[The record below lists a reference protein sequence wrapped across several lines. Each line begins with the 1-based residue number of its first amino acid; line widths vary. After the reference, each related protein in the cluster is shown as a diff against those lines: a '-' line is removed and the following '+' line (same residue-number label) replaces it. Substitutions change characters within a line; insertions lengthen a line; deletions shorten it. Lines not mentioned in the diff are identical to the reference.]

1 MKRKLAFAFAL
12 LALASILPVRA
23 DFYWLAV
30 GIPNNA
36 NANANGGA
44 DNYLVLTND
53 NPEVTG
59 YAPVK
64 LYDVRRTENGGT
76 RLYKNNGQ
84 NGTAPYEGCEYG
96 GAHYDLT
103 LPIKDADGNEYTFVG
118 FANEAFKG
126 NNYIGSIKLPDT
138 LEYIN
143 YATFWQACYLT
154 DFQWPADMTNFT
166 KLEHRI
172 FDTCSRLVGPI
183 EIPSKFVNCGDRMF
197 CDCISLVGAGGI
209 SVTNVGENAFQ
220 NCPKLEALEFG
231 DGESVT
237 FKKESLRGSWNESAS
252 VPKALFF
259 RSAPPVLND
268 QWLGN
273 TGNSVVDFVANRG
286 VVIYIPFN
294 ETKDG
299 PTDSWVQFQTAV
311 AATTST
317 TDTPNALVF
326 PTSNGDGTWTDGSLK
341 ISGSSAKNKTVT
353 VRFWDPDSTAT
364 AALMAY

>member
-12 LALASILPVRA
+12 LALASILPARA

-36 NANANGGA
+36 NANANGGV

-103 LPIKDADGNEYTFVG
+103 LTIKDADGTEFTFVG

-126 NNYIGSIKLPDT
+126 NNYIGSIKLPNS
-138 LEYIN
+138 LEFIN
-143 YATFWQACYLT
+143 YATFWQCYYLA
-154 DFQWPADMTNFT
+154 DFQWPADMTAFT
-166 KLEHRI
+166 TLGNRL
-172 FDTCSRLVGPI
+172 FDTCQRLVGPI

-209 SVTNVGENAFQ
+209 SVTNVGANAFQ
-220 NCPKLEALEFG
+220 NCPKLEALELG

-237 FKKESLRGSWNESAS
+237 FGTDSMRQAWSQNATTPKSLI
-252 VPKALFF
+252 F
-259 RSAPPVLND
+259 RSAPPVLNA

-273 TGNSVVDFVANRG
+273 TGNSVIDYLALRG

-294 ETKDG
+294 ATKDG
-299 PTDSWVQFQTAV
+299 PTAAWLAFQSAV
-311 AATTST
+311 ADTVSATST
-317 TDTPNALVF
+317 PNSLTF
-326 PTSNGDGTWTDGSLK
+326 PTPNGDGTWTDGVLK
-341 ISGSSAKNKTVT
+341 ISGSSAKDKTVA
-353 VRFWDPDSTAT
+353 VRYWNPAAT
-364 AALMAY
+364 AALLAY

>member
-1 MKRKLAFAFAL
+1 MKRKLAFTFAL

-103 LPIKDADGNEYTFVG
+103 LSIKDADGNEYTFVG
-118 FANEAFKG
+118 FANEAFKQ

-138 LEYIN
+138 LEFIN
-143 YATFWQACYLT
+143 YGTFWQCYYLT

-166 KLEHRI
+166 TLGDRI
-172 FDTCSRLVGPI
+172 FDTCQRLVGPI

-197 CDCISLVGAGGI
+197 ADCISLVGVGGV
-209 SVTNVGENAFQ
+209 SVTNVGAYAFG
-220 NCPKLEALEFG
+220 NCPKLEALELG

-237 FKKESLRGSWNESAS
+237 FGTESMKQAWNQDNSIPKKIL
-252 VPKALFF
+252 F
-259 RSAPPVLND
+259 RSAPPVLNA

-273 TGNSVVDFVANRG
+273 TGNSVIDFLNLRN
-286 VVIYIPFN
+286 VVIYIPLN

-299 PTDSWVQFQTAV
+299 PTAAWQAFQEAV
-311 AATTST
+311 AATQST
-317 TDTPNALVF
+317 TSTPNALTF

-341 ISGSSAKNKTVT
+341 ISGSSSKNNSVT

-364 AALMAY
+364 AALLAY